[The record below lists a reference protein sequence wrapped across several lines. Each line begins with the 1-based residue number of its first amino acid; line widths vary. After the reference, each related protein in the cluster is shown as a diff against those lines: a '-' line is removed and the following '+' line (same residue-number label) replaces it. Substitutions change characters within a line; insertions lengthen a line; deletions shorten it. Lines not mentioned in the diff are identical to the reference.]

1 MSEWYEHHLVLGI
14 PISKTVNGR
23 LVIWA
28 SPLTLTLTQ
37 IAKVVW
43 EWDALMTRVM
53 TGDGDAKNARMP
65 ISLWQRLSSRL
76 QILKKN
82 PSDKQLKSA
91 YKRRWEG
98 SRNPRAKTMAEV
110 PVNRSVPSGYDEQ
123 FVNPPDED
131 LQCIICYLPSKEP
144 VLTRCGHKFCRQ
156 CLDEHI
162 RRYYNL
168 IVIVDFI
175 TVC

>member
-1 MSEWYEHHLVLGI
+1 
-14 PISKTVNGR
+14 
-23 LVIWA
+23 
-28 SPLTLTLTQ
+28 
-37 IAKVVW
+37 
-43 EWDALMTRVM
+43 MTRVLGM
-53 TGDGDAKNARMP
+53 GMLKTRECPYHCDNDYLGAWN
-65 ISLWQRLSSRL
+65 RL
-76 QILKKN
+76 QILKKK
-82 PSDKQLKSA
+82 PSNKQLKSA
-91 YKRRWEG
+91 CKRRWEG
-98 SRNPRAKTMAEV
+98 SRNPHAKIMAEV

-162 RRYYNL
+162 RRYYFCYNL

>member
-1 MSEWYEHHLVLGI
+1 MKNPVFFLCSRLISFADTMSEWYEHHLVLGI

-76 QILKKN
+76 QILKKT

-91 YKRRWEG
+91 CKRRWEG

-144 VLTRCGHKFCRQ
+144 V
-156 CLDEHI
+156 E
-162 RRYYNL
+162 YEMWS
-168 IVIVDFI
+168 
-175 TVC
+175 

>member
-1 MSEWYEHHLVLGI
+1 
-14 PISKTVNGR
+14 
-23 LVIWA
+23 
-28 SPLTLTLTQ
+28 
-37 IAKVVW
+37 
-43 EWDALMTRVM
+43 MTRVLGM
-53 TGDGDAKNARMP
+53 GMLKTRECPYHCDNDGAWN
-65 ISLWQRLSSRL
+65 RL
-76 QILKKN
+76 QILKKK
-82 PSDKQLKSA
+82 PSDKQVKSA
-91 YKRRWEG
+91 CKRRWEG
-98 SRNPRAKTMAEV
+98 SRNPHAKTMAEA
-110 PVNRSVPSGYDEQ
+110 PVKRSVPSGYDEQ

>member
-1 MSEWYEHHLVLGI
+1 MSTTSFWASPFPKPLMAGYIV
-14 PISKTVNGR
+14 V
-23 LVIWA
+23 WA
-28 SPLTLTLTQ
+28 SPLTLNLTQ

-43 EWDALMTRVM
+43 EGDALMTRVLGM
-53 TGDGDAKNARMP
+53 GMLKTRECPYHCDNDYPGARN
-65 ISLWQRLSSRL
+65 RL
-76 QILKKN
+76 QIFKKKS
-82 PSDKQLKSA
+82 SDKLLKSA
-91 YKRRWEG
+91 CKRRWEG
-98 SRNPRAKTMAEV
+98 SRNPHAKTMAEV

-144 VLTRCGHKFCRQ
+144 VLTRCGHKFWRQ